1 MERYTLEYPDFAIIA
16 DESSTSSRMI
26 SRIMRTSRAPSRLK
40 RPNNKTMWFKGVNMA
55 YLDPGSGSFL
65 LQLLIAAI
73 LGGLIAIRAYWGR
86 LISFIRRIFS
96 REEHKE
102 ENE

>member
-1 MERYTLEYPDFAIIA
+1 
-16 DESSTSSRMI
+16 
-26 SRIMRTSRAPSRLK
+26 
-40 RPNNKTMWFKGVNMA
+40 MA